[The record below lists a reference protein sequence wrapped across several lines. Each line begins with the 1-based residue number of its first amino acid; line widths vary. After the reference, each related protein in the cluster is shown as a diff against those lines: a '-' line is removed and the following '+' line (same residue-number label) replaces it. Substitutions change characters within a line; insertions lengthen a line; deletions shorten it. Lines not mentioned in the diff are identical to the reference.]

1 MEGFP
6 LRESFY
12 YSLGDLL
19 ISCQGACRLNMFTVC
34 MVMAISLKNLEDP
47 YEVDDEC
54 NFDQEIIDLNKLQN
68 GVV

>member
-1 MEGFP
+1 
-6 LRESFY
+6 
-12 YSLGDLL
+12 
-19 ISCQGACRLNMFTVC
+19 